1 MRFNSVT
8 IKNFRNFEDISV
20 DLTNK
25 NVLFGMNDVG
35 KTNFLYALRY
45 FFDKDIRKQNF
56 RDTDYYKKKVEIP
69 IEIVIAIDISDT
81 ENADSQKL
89 RAKLKGAILSNQDIV
104 YIKVKADYDEK
115 EMMGIPVLYWGGNL
129 EELEEMKVHGTF
141 FEIDYVFNAI
151 YIDAYVD
158 LYTLFKKN
166 ANKLLVND
174 KNQDKDILDSI
185 CKTCD
190 ELNAQISGL
199 SGIRAFEEKI
209 APEYKKFRH
218 DDISVSVKSEIA
230 IKGLY
235 SNIVPYIKQD
245 TDDSLYPTS
254 GEGRKKLLVYAIFD
268 LLSQEEEEK
277 KINIFLI
284 EEPENHLHR
293 SMQIALSHILF
304 LDDKY
309 QYLFMTTHSP
319 YVLTEMDR
327 VNLVRIYNEDKI
339 VSRSVLYTVPT
350 KFKSQRKMLNRG
362 LVEAIFADKVLLV
375 EGPSEN
381 VLFGKVLSE
390 INPFYEADGI
400 YILPVGGF
408 GFRPYYEILDALQI
422 DNIIK
427 TDNDLRKIK
436 GKEEY
441 SVLGFSRL
449 NKYIGEKI
457 LPDMRDNFRSC
468 QQIQNYSNLLCNETR
483 DLYKSVD
490 DLSSVIIVCA
500 TSDNWVS
507 SIVPYLDTEKKCA
520 LLRYSNANA
529 ETGANELTDE
539 NIEFTYVPQTPIADI
554 TTETAWL
561 YSAVAKYFILPKYS
575 VFDFRDEIPNE
586 VVGNRRVLNYI
597 KNAFGILDECIKQ
610 EDAVGFEKQIMLM
623 ANYLGYET
631 KDEHCERLYRTICDK
646 RYHSAFKIDDLK
658 RIAITFH
665 SSKGLEFEQVIMF
678 VSDYRL
684 SSEQDIYNH
693 YVAVTRAKSKLI
705 MVYIYDDWNAK
716 QFAKNI
722 NKILAESNLKMSNV
736 ATVVNAIS

>member
-1 MRFNSVT
+1 MKFNSVK
-8 IKNFRNFEDISV
+8 IKNFRNFEDISI

-35 KTNFLYALRY
+35 KTNFLYALR
-45 FFDKDIRKQNF
+45 FVFDKDIRRQNF
-56 RDTDYYKKKVEIP
+56 SDTDYYKRNVDIP

-81 ENADSQKL
+81 EDADSQKL
-89 RAKLKGAILSNQDIV
+89 RAKLKGAILSDQDIV

-115 EMMGIPVLYWGGNL
+115 EMVGVPVLYWGGDI
-129 EELEEMKVHGTF
+129 EDLEEMKVHGTF

-166 ANKLLVND
+166 ANTLLVND
-174 KNQDKDILDSI
+174 KDQDKDILESI
-185 CKTCD
+185 QKTCD
-190 ELNAQISGL
+190 ELNNHISGL
-199 SGIRAFEEKI
+199 SGIKAFEEKI

-218 DDISVSVKSEIA
+218 DNISVSVKSEIA
-230 IKGLY
+230 VKGLY

-268 LLSQEEEEK
+268 LLSKEEEEK

-319 YVLTEMDR
+319 YVLAEMDQ

-339 VSRSVLYTVPT
+339 VSKSALYMVPT

-422 DNIIK
+422 NNIIK

-449 NKYIGEKI
+449 NNYIGEKI
-457 LPDMRDNFRSC
+457 LPD
-468 QQIQNYSNLLCNETR
+468 
-483 DLYKSVD
+483 
-490 DLSSVIIVCA
+490 
-500 TSDNWVS
+500 
-507 SIVPYLDTEKKCA
+507 
-520 LLRYSNANA
+520 
-529 ETGANELTDE
+529 
-539 NIEFTYVPQTPIADI
+539 TPIDESGVEAKRRLYDDNREKLDEIRDEYSLYLSRCSLEEDLDEVIHERMITYLPNADGDPI
-554 TTETAWL
+554 GYLQDAKNNHMVELVEKLTTEDCKCIYEHYNFACL
-561 YSAVAKYFILPKYS
+561 K
-575 VFDFRDEIPNE
+575 E
-586 VVGNRRVLNYI
+586 V
-597 KNAFGILDECIKQ
+597 
-610 EDAVGFEKQIMLM
+610 ML
-623 ANYLGYET
+623 
-631 KDEHCERLYRTICDK
+631 
-646 RYHSAFKIDDLK
+646 
-658 RIAITFH
+658 
-665 SSKGLEFEQVIMF
+665 
-678 VSDYRL
+678 
-684 SSEQDIYNH
+684 
-693 YVAVTRAKSKLI
+693 
-705 MVYIYDDWNAK
+705 
-716 QFAKNI
+716 
-722 NKILAESNLKMSNV
+722 
-736 ATVVNAIS
+736 

>member
-1 MRFNSVT
+1 MKFNSVT
-8 IKNFRNFEDISV
+8 IKNFRNFEDISI

-35 KTNFLYALRY
+35 KTNFLYALR
-45 FFDKDIRKQNF
+45 FVFDKDIRKQNF
-56 RDTDYYKKKVEIP
+56 NDTDYYKKKVDVP

-89 RAKLKGAILSNQDIV
+89 RAKLKGAILSDQDIV
-104 YIKVKADYDEK
+104 YIKVKAEYDEK
-115 EMMGIPVLYWGGNL
+115 EMIGVPVLYWGGNL
-129 EELEEMKVHGTF
+129 EDLEEMKVHGTF
-141 FEIDYVFNAI
+141 FEIDYVFNVI

-174 KNQDKDILDSI
+174 KDQDKDILDNI
-185 CKTCD
+185 HKTCD

-199 SGIRAFEEKI
+199 SGIKAFEEKI

-230 IKGLY
+230 VKGLY

-319 YVLTEMDR
+319 YVLAEMDQ

-339 VSRSVLYTVPT
+339 VSRSVLYTVPI
-350 KFKSQRKMLNRG
+350 KFKSQRKMLNKG

-381 VLFGKVLSE
+381 VLFGKILSE

-408 GFRPYYEILDALQI
+408 GFKPYYEILDALQI

-449 NKYIGEKI
+449 NNYIGEKI
-457 LPDMRDNFRSC
+457 LPDAPISENGVEAKRTLYDDN
-468 QQIQNYSNLLCNETR
+468 Q
-483 DLYKSVD
+483 
-490 DLSSVIIVCA
+490 
-500 TSDNWVS
+500 
-507 SIVPYLDTEKKCA
+507 EK
-520 LLRYSNANA
+520 L
-529 ETGANELTDE
+529 
-539 NIEFTYVPQTPIADI
+539 
-554 TTETAWL
+554 
-561 YSAVAKYFILPKYS
+561 
-575 VFDFRDEIPNE
+575 DEI
-586 VVGNRRVLNYI
+586 RVEYSLYLSRCSLEED
-597 KNAFGILDECIKQ
+597 LDEVIHDQ
-610 EDAVGFEKQIMLM
+610 MLT
-623 ANYLGYET
+623 YLPNADGDPIGY
-631 KDEHCERLYRTICDK
+631 L
-646 RYHSAFKIDDLK
+646 
-658 RIAITFH
+658 
-665 SSKGLEFEQVIMF
+665 
-678 VSDYRL
+678 
-684 SSEQDIYNH
+684 QD
-693 YVAVTRAKSKLI
+693 
-705 MVYIYDDWNAK
+705 
-716 QFAKNI
+716 AKN
-722 NKILAESNLKMSNV
+722 NHMVELVEKLTAEDCKCIFEHYNFACLKEVMQ
-736 ATVVNAIS
+736 

>member
-1 MRFNSVT
+1 MKFNSVT
-8 IKNFRNFEDISV
+8 IKNFRNFEEISI

-35 KTNFLYALRY
+35 KTNFLYALR
-45 FFDKDIRKQNF
+45 FVFDKDIRKQNF
-56 RDTDYYKKKVEIP
+56 NDTDYYKKKVDVP

-89 RAKLKGAILSNQDIV
+89 RAKLKGAILSDQDIV
-104 YIKVKADYDEK
+104 YIKLKAEYDEK
-115 EMMGIPVLYWGGNL
+115 EMIGVPVLYWGGNL
-129 EELEEMKVHGTF
+129 EDLEEMKVHGTF
-141 FEIDYVFNAI
+141 FEIDYVFNVI

-174 KNQDKDILDSI
+174 KDQDKDILDNI
-185 CKTCD
+185 HKTCD
-190 ELNAQISGL
+190 ELNTQISGL
-199 SGIRAFEEKI
+199 SGIKAFEEKI

-230 IKGLY
+230 VKGLY

-268 LLSQEEEEK
+268 LLSQDEEEK
-277 KINIFLI
+277 KINLFLI

-304 LDDKY
+304 FDEKY

-319 YVLTEMDR
+319 YVLAEMDQ
-327 VNLVRIYNEDKI
+327 VNLIRIYNEDKI

-408 GFRPYYEILDALQI
+408 GFKPYYETLDALQI

-449 NKYIGEKI
+449 NNYIGEKI
-457 LPDMRDNFRSC
+457 LPD
-468 QQIQNYSNLLCNETR
+468 
-483 DLYKSVD
+483 
-490 DLSSVIIVCA
+490 
-500 TSDNWVS
+500 
-507 SIVPYLDTEKKCA
+507 
-520 LLRYSNANA
+520 
-529 ETGANELTDE
+529 
-539 NIEFTYVPQTPIADI
+539 TPINESGVEAKRK
-554 TTETAWL
+554 L
-561 YSAVAKYFILPKYS
+561 YDDNREKL
-575 VFDFRDEIPNE
+575 DEI
-586 VVGNRRVLNYI
+586 RVEYSLYLSRCSLEED
-597 KNAFGILDECIKQ
+597 LDEVIHDQ
-610 EDAVGFEKQIMLM
+610 MIT
-623 ANYLGYET
+623 YLPNADGDPIGY
-631 KDEHCERLYRTICDK
+631 L
-646 RYHSAFKIDDLK
+646 
-658 RIAITFH
+658 
-665 SSKGLEFEQVIMF
+665 
-678 VSDYRL
+678 
-684 SSEQDIYNH
+684 QD
-693 YVAVTRAKSKLI
+693 
-705 MVYIYDDWNAK
+705 
-716 QFAKNI
+716 AKN
-722 NKILAESNLKMSNV
+722 NHMVELVEKLTAEDCKCIYEHYNFACLKEVMP
-736 ATVVNAIS
+736 

>member
-1 MRFNSVT
+1 
-8 IKNFRNFEDISV
+8 
-20 DLTNK
+20 
-25 NVLFGMNDVG
+25 
-35 KTNFLYALRY
+35 
-45 FFDKDIRKQNF
+45 
-56 RDTDYYKKKVEIP
+56 
-69 IEIVIAIDISDT
+69 
-81 ENADSQKL
+81 
-89 RAKLKGAILSNQDIV
+89 
-104 YIKVKADYDEK
+104 
-115 EMMGIPVLYWGGNL
+115 
-129 EELEEMKVHGTF
+129 
-141 FEIDYVFNAI
+141 
-151 YIDAYVD
+151 
-158 LYTLFKKN
+158 
-166 ANKLLVND
+166 
-174 KNQDKDILDSI
+174 
-185 CKTCD
+185 
-190 ELNAQISGL
+190 
-199 SGIRAFEEKI
+199 
-209 APEYKKFRH
+209 
-218 DDISVSVKSEIA
+218 
-230 IKGLY
+230 
-235 SNIVPYIKQD
+235 
-245 TDDSLYPTS
+245 
-254 GEGRKKLLVYAIFD
+254 
-268 LLSQEEEEK
+268 
-277 KINIFLI
+277 
-284 EEPENHLHR
+284 
-293 SMQIALSHILF
+293 
-304 LDDKY
+304 
-309 QYLFMTTHSP
+309 MTTHSP
-319 YVLTEMDR
+319 YVLTEMDQ

-381 VLFGKVLSE
+381 VLFGKILSE

-408 GFRPYYEILDALQI
+408 GFKSYYEILDALQI

-457 LPDMRDNFRSC
+457 LPDTPISESSVEAKRKLYDDNREKLDEIRSE
-468 QQIQNYSNLLCNETR
+468 YSLYLSRCSLEEDLDEVIHDKMIIYLPNAEGNPIGYLLCNETR

-490 DLSSVIIVCA
+490 DLSSVIMVCA
-500 TSDNWVS
+500 TVDNWVS
-507 SIVPYLDTEKKCA
+507 SVVPYLDLEKKCA

-529 ETGANELTDE
+529 EKGSYELTE
-539 NIEFTYVPQTPIADI
+539 GNVEFTYVPQTPIADI

-561 YSAVAKYFILPKYS
+561 YNAVAKFFILAKYS

-586 VVGNRRVLNYI
+586 VVGNKRVLNYI
-597 KNAFGILDECIKQ
+597 KNAFSILDECIKQ
-610 EDAVGFEKQIMLM
+610 QDALGFEKQIALM

-631 KDEHCERLYRTICDK
+631 KADHCKRLYRTICDK

-705 MVYIYDDWNAK
+705 MVYINDDWNAK

-722 NKILAESNLKMSNV
+722 NKILAESNLKMSDV
-736 ATVVNAIS
+736 TTVVNCLGRN

>member
-1 MRFNSVT
+1 MKFNSVI
-8 IKNFRNFEDISV
+8 IKNFRNFEDISI

-35 KTNFLYALRY
+35 KTNFLYALR
-45 FFDKDIRKQNF
+45 FVFDKDIRKQNF
-56 RDTDYYKKKVEIP
+56 SDTDYYKKKVDVP

-81 ENADSQKL
+81 ENDDSQKL
-89 RAKLKGAILSNQDIV
+89 RAKLKGAILSEQDIV
-104 YIKVKADYDEK
+104 YIKVKSDYDEK
-115 EMMGIPVLYWGGNL
+115 EMIGVPVLYWGGNL
-129 EELEEMKVHGTF
+129 ENLEEMKVHGTF
-141 FEIDYVFNAI
+141 FEIDYVFNVI
-151 YIDAYVD
+151 YIDAYID

-174 KNQDKDILDSI
+174 KDRDKDILDNI
-185 CKTCD
+185 RKTCD
-190 ELNAQISGL
+190 ELNIQISGL
-199 SGIRAFEEKI
+199 SGIKAFEEKI

-230 IKGLY
+230 VKGLY

-245 TDDSLYPTS
+245 ADDSLYPTS

-268 LLSQEEEEK
+268 LLSQDEEEK

-309 QYLFMTTHSP
+309 QYLFMPTHSP
-319 YVLTEMDR
+319 YVLAEMDQ

-339 VSRSVLYTVPT
+339 VSRSVLYAVPA

-408 GFRPYYEILDALQI
+408 GFKPYYETLDALQI
-422 DNIIK
+422 DNTIK

-449 NKYIGEKI
+449 NNYIGKKI
-457 LPDMRDNFRSC
+457 LPD
-468 QQIQNYSNLLCNETR
+468 
-483 DLYKSVD
+483 
-490 DLSSVIIVCA
+490 
-500 TSDNWVS
+500 
-507 SIVPYLDTEKKCA
+507 
-520 LLRYSNANA
+520 
-529 ETGANELTDE
+529 
-539 NIEFTYVPQTPIADI
+539 TPINDSNVEAKRK
-554 TTETAWL
+554 L
-561 YSAVAKYFILPKYS
+561 YDDNREKL
-575 VFDFRDEIPNE
+575 DEI
-586 VVGNRRVLNYI
+586 RVEYSLYLSRCSLEED
-597 KNAFGILDECIKQ
+597 LDEVIHDQMITYLPNADGNPIGYLQDAKNNHMVELAEKLTA
-610 EDAVGFEKQIMLM
+610 ED
-623 ANYLGYET
+623 
-631 KDEHCERLYRTICDK
+631 CRRLYEHYNFAC
-646 RYHSAFKIDDLK
+646 LK
-658 RIAITFH
+658 
-665 SSKGLEFEQVIMF
+665 EV
-678 VSDYRL
+678 
-684 SSEQDIYNH
+684 
-693 YVAVTRAKSKLI
+693 
-705 MVYIYDDWNAK
+705 
-716 QFAKNI
+716 
-722 NKILAESNLKMSNV
+722 MS
-736 ATVVNAIS
+736 